1 MNKYFAG
8 KKTVGENKTKQIN
21 EDRVTTKVNDN
32 TFEKRREER
41 ETIFD
46 PSTKGRIVIWQEEK
60 VSQSRTPFKIGD
72 SKEAGKGCKMYI
84 HVTTT
89 IYRSIS
95 FIRNNRKKQT
105 NNKYSI
111 SQLVHTSKKL

>member
-1 MNKYFAG
+1 MNEYSAG
-8 KKTVGENKTKQIN
+8 KKTVEENKTKQIN

-41 ETIFD
+41 ETMVD

-84 HVTTT
+84 HVITT

-95 FIRNNRKKQT
+95 FMRNNKKKQT
-105 NNKYSI
+105 NNKCSI